1 MLIGELAEQTGTSE
15 RLLRYYE
22 RAGLLRPER
31 LPNGYR
37 EYADSDTDAV
47 LRIRALLAA
56 GLPTRV
62 IRHVLPCT
70 MGGQAAGPGDRPRAD
85 EPGRGA
91 GGADLQGH
99 RCRGRRPRPPRSCCS
114 RTSPRPPCS
123 PARVYS
129 TPCGP
134 S

>member
-1 MLIGELAEQTGTSE
+1 MGEEREPVLIGELAERTGTNE
-15 RLLRYYE
+15 RLLRHYE

-37 EYADSDTDAV
+37 KYADSDTAAV

-70 MGGQAAGPGDRPRAD
+70 TDKAAVQPCPGVLDALRDQLSALDRRAAELAAAREVLSD
-85 EPGRGA
+85 TIAATEARTAPAPG
-91 GGADLQGH
+91 
-99 RCRGRRPRPPRSCCS
+99 
-114 RTSPRPPCS
+114 
-123 PARVYS
+123 
-129 TPCGP
+129 
-134 S
+134 

>member
-1 MLIGELAEQTGTSE
+1 VGEGREPLLIGELAERTGISE

-37 EYADSDTDAV
+37 EYADSDTAAA

-62 IRHVLPCT
+62 IRQVLPCT
-70 MGGQAAGPGDRPRAD
+70 TDEAAVQPCPGVLNALRAQLSELDRRAA
-85 EPGRGA
+85 ELAVAREVLRETIAGA
-91 GGADLQGH
+91 EAH
-99 RCRGRRPRPPRSCCS
+99 
-114 RTSPRPPCS
+114 TSP
-123 PARVYS
+123 AS
-129 TPCGP
+129 TPR
-134 S
+134 

>member
-1 MLIGELAEQTGTSE
+1 MPVLIGKLAELTGTSE

-37 EYADSDTDAV
+37 EYTRSDTAAV

-62 IRHVLPCT
+62 IRQVLPCT
-70 MGGQAAGPGDRPRAD
+70 TDEAAVQPCPGVLDALRDQLDALDRRAA
-85 EPGRGA
+85 ELAVAREVLRETIAGA
-91 GGADLQGH
+91 EA
-99 RCRGRRPRPPRSCCS
+99 
-114 RTSPRPPCS
+114 RTA
-123 PARVYS
+123 PAS
-129 TPCGP
+129 TAR
-134 S
+134 

>member
-1 MLIGELAEQTGTSE
+1 MLIGELAERTGTNE
-15 RLLRYYE
+15 RLLRHYE

-37 EYADSDTDAV
+37 KYADSDTAAV

-70 MGGQAAGPGDRPRAD
+70 TDEAAVQPCPGVLDALRDQLSALDRRAAELAAAREVLSD
-85 EPGRGA
+85 TIAATEARTAPAPG
-91 GGADLQGH
+91 
-99 RCRGRRPRPPRSCCS
+99 
-114 RTSPRPPCS
+114 
-123 PARVYS
+123 
-129 TPCGP
+129 
-134 S
+134 

>member
-1 MLIGELAEQTGTSE
+1 MGEGREPLLIGELAERTGISE

-37 EYADSDTDAV
+37 EYADSDTAAV

-62 IRHVLPCT
+62 IRQVLPCT
-70 MGGQAAGPGDRPRAD
+70 TDEAAVQPCPGVLDALRAQLSALDRRSAELAAACEVLRD
-85 EPGRGA
+85 TIAGA
-91 GGADLQGH
+91 EA
-99 RCRGRRPRPPRSCCS
+99 RPA
-114 RTSPRPPCS
+114 
-123 PARVYS
+123 PA
-129 TPCGP
+129 PAP
-134 S
+134 E